1 MLPLITVI
9 ILTLLAGLAM
19 PLGAFLAS
27 RKFIKSRILQSEFQ
41 HFIVAFGG
49 GALLSAVSLVLV
61 PEGSSS
67 LSLPTTALWFSLGAL
82 LFMGLDILQQKVK
95 TSASQLLAML
105 SDFVP
110 ESIAL
115 GATFTINQELAL
127 LLAAMIA
134 MQNIPEGFNA
144 FTELKKT
151 SAYSATKIIILFSLF
166 SLLGP
171 LSAVA
176 GYLWLVED
184 PELLSI
190 IMIFASG
197 GILYIVFQDIAP
209 QVRLKNHYFPP
220 MGAICGFLLG
230 ILGYMLT
237 TL

>member
-19 PLGAFLAS
+19 PFGAFLANK
-27 RKFIKSRILQSEFQ
+27 KFIKNRILQSEFQ

-61 PEGSSS
+61 PEGSQN
-67 LSLPTTALWFSLGAL
+67 LSLASTAFWFSFGAL

-95 TSASQLLAML
+95 TSASQLFAML
-105 SDFVP
+105 GDFVP
-110 ESIAL
+110 ESLAL
-115 GATFTINQELAL
+115 GATFTLNKEMAL

-151 SAYSATKIIILFSLF
+151 SGYSARKIILSFCLF

-171 LSAVA
+171 LSAVV
-176 GYLWLVED
+176 GYLWLVEE

-220 MGAICGFLLG
+220 MGAVCGFLLG

-237 TL
+237 T